1 VPFCG
6 NFLFAAIQALTR
18 QFHFFATHSRRRQF
32 YGFIDFDVAGT
43 TAEIAGQRFLDLITR
58 RLWFLIHQFLC
69 RQEKAGRAIAALRR
83 AEIGE
88 GILQR
93 MKRPARGHAFDR
105 CDLTVFGIQTQ
116 KQTRQNRTPVDQDG
130 ARAALSQLTSVL
142 GARQRKVF
150 AQDFKQRLVRRKGHF
165 GHFTVECERDVL
177 FLFHLLAPLR
187 LEGDHNFRGVSP
199 TVREGSEI
207 KVGEAFA
214 VAADVRNPE
223 EVEQALA
230 ATVERFGRIDIVV
243 NGAAGNFLCAAEELS
258 PNGFGTVVDIDLKGT
273 FNVCRAAFAELK
285 KNQGQILN
293 ISATLHYLGTPM
305 QIHVSAAKAGVD
317 ALTKNLAVEWGR
329 YGIRVNA
336 IAPGPIG
343 DTEGMKRLVPEPIK
357 EKLKQRIPL
366 GRFGLIED
374 IENAAVFL
382 CSNAASYING
392 AVIVVDGGHW
402 LASNS
407 LL

>member
-1 VPFCG
+1 MSSIFVDNILKGRVAFVTG
-6 NFLFAAIQALTR
+6 GGTGITGGVARAL
-18 QFHFFATHSRRRQF
+18 AEAGANVALVSRR
-32 YGFIDFDVAGT
+32 IEHLEPA
-43 TAEIAGQRFLDLITR
+43 A
-58 RLWFLIHQFLC
+58 
-69 RQEKAGRAIAALRR
+69 KAINDARSN
-83 AEIGE
+83 
-88 GILQR
+88 
-93 MKRPARGHAFDR
+93 ARG
-105 CDLTVFGIQTQ
+105 I
-116 KQTRQNRTPVDQDG
+116 
-130 ARAALSQLTSVL
+130 
-142 GARQRKVF
+142 
-150 AQDFKQRLVRRKGHF
+150 
-165 GHFTVECERDVL
+165 
-177 FLFHLLAPLR
+177 
-187 LEGDHNFRGVSP
+187 SP
-199 TVREGSEI
+199 TVREGSEGENANI
-207 KVGEAFA
+207 GEAFA

-223 EVEQALA
+223 EVEQALG

-382 CSNAASYING
+382 CSDAASYING
-392 AVIVVDGGHW
+392 AILVVDGGQW
-402 LASNS
+402 LAANR
-407 LL
+407 LG